1 LIQWKL
7 NNARVENRVQKE
19 GILKVNLYDS
29 LVKYKD
35 EGYYPMHMPGHKR
48 NTELL
53 TMVNPYSIDITEIE
67 GFDNLHRPEGILK
80 SGMESWAKIY
90 GSEETYCLVG
100 GSSAGI
106 LAGITACT
114 DRGDKI
120 LVARNCHKSVYHAIY
135 LNGLRPV
142 YLYPDGIKSFGI
154 NGSISLGEIEEL
166 LKKEKDIKLIVIT
179 SPTYEG
185 VLSDVAGIA
194 ESAHRHGI
202 PLMVDEAH
210 GAHLGFHPGFPCG
223 SVGHGADIVVHSIH
237 KTLPAL
243 TQSALLHAN
252 GGLVKREKLIRYLSV
267 YQSTSPSYLL
277 MAGMDKCRELLE
289 RRGEELFSIYYSRL
303 LEFCLAAQ
311 EFKNIRV
318 LTDNTVR
325 TEGSYAFDPSK
336 LVLSVKGTDSTG
348 KELYDKLLHTYKIQM
363 EMVSGDYVLG
373 MTSIGDRKE
382 GFDRLREALIK
393 IDAQLAETEPGKKE
407 EEEMGFPLPSIAMS
421 CEEALNAPARSIAL
435 KDSKGFISAEYVYL
449 YPPGIPLLVPGEE
462 VTEGLLSKV
471 EAYKRKGLAIRGLF
485 APDADRIKVIV

>member
-1 LIQWKL
+1 M
-7 NNARVENRVQKE
+7 
-19 GILKVNLYDS
+19 NLYDS
-29 LVKYKD
+29 LLKYKD

-90 GSEETYCLVG
+90 GSRETFYLVG

-106 LAGITACT
+106 LAGISACT

-135 LNGLRPV
+135 LKGLRPV
-142 YLYPDGIKSFGI
+142 YLYPGRIKSFGI
-154 NGSISLGEIEEL
+154 NGSISLEEVEEL
-166 LKKEKDIKLIVIT
+166 LKKEEDIKLIVIT

-185 VLSDVAGIA
+185 VISDVAGIA
-194 ESAHRHGI
+194 EAAHRHGI

-210 GAHLGFHPGFPCG
+210 GAHLGLYPGFSQG
-223 SVGHGADIVVHSIH
+223 SVAHGADIVVHSIH

-289 RRGEELFSIYYSRL
+289 SRGEELFSVYYSRL
-303 LEFCLAAQ
+303 KEFYRAA
-311 EFKNIRV
+311 EKFKNIRV
-318 LTDNTVR
+318 LTDNIVR
-325 TEGSYAFDPSK
+325 TEGAYAFDPSK

-348 KELYDKLLHTYKIQM
+348 KELYGKLLNTYKIQM

-382 GFDRLREALIK
+382 GFDRLLEALIE
-393 IDAQLAETEPGKKE
+393 IDARLAETGAGEKE
-407 EEEMGFPLPSIAMS
+407 EEEMDFPLPSIAMS

-435 KDSKGFISAEYVYL
+435 KDSRGFISAEYVYL

-462 VTEGLLSKV
+462 VTESLLLKIA
-471 EAYKRKGLAIRGLF
+471 AYKSKGLAIQGL
-485 APDADRIKVIV
+485 DDLEADRIKVIV

>member
-1 LIQWKL
+1 M
-7 NNARVENRVQKE
+7 
-19 GILKVNLYDS
+19 NLYDS
-29 LVKYKD
+29 LLKYKD

-80 SGMESWAKIY
+80 SGMESWAKLY
-90 GSEETYCLVG
+90 GSRETYYLVG

-106 LAGITACT
+106 LAGISACT

-120 LVARNCHKSVYHAIY
+120 LVGRNCHKSVYHAIY
-135 LNGLRPV
+135 LKGLRPV
-142 YLYPDGIKSFGI
+142 YLYPGRIKSFGI
-154 NGSISLGEIEEL
+154 NGSISLEEIEEL

-185 VLSDVAGIA
+185 VISDVAGIA
-194 ESAHRHGI
+194 EAAHRHGI

-210 GAHLGFHPGFPCG
+210 GAHLGLYPGVFKGAVAC
-223 SVGHGADIVVHSIH
+223 GADIVVHSIH

-252 GGLVKREKLIRYLSV
+252 GGLVKREKLIRYLSI

-289 RRGEELFSIYYSRL
+289 SRGEELFSVYYSRL
-303 LEFCLAAQ
+303 KEFYRAA
-311 EFKNIRV
+311 EKFKNMRL
-318 LTDNTVR
+318 LTDNIVR
-325 TEGSYAFDPSK
+325 TEGAHAFDPSK

-348 KELYDKLLHTYKIQM
+348 KELYDKLFNTYKIQM

-373 MTSIGDRKE
+373 MTSLGDRKE
-382 GFDRLREALIK
+382 GFDRLLEALIE
-393 IDAQLAETEPGKKE
+393 IDARLTETGAGEADE
-407 EEEMGFPLPSIAMS
+407 EETDFLPPLVAMS
-421 CEEALNAPARSIAL
+421 CEEALNAPVRTIAL
-435 KDSKGFISAEYVYL
+435 KDSRGFISAEYVYL

-462 VTEGLLSKV
+462 VTESLLLKIT
-471 EAYKRKGLAIRGLF
+471 AYKSKGLAIQGL
-485 APDADRIKVIV
+485 DDTEADRIKVIV